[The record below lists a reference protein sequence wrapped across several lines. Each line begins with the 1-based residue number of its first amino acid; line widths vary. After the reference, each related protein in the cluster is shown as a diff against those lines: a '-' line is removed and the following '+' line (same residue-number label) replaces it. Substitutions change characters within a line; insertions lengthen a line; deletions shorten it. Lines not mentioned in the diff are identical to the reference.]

1 MTLSKQKPLNI
12 LSNLIEER
20 FGLEARPTDEKLSEL
35 GLTRK
40 RFTRILNN
48 SGKPITIE
56 EAKSLSDWLKVEIG
70 QFVS

>member
-56 EAKSLSDWLKVEIG
+56 EAKSLSNWLKVEIG